1 MFYKLIQNKMNTIIN
16 ALNRRYATK
25 KFDPNK
31 KVSQNDL
38 DILFEALK
46 LSPSSFGLQPRKF
59 IHVKNPETRKQL
71 QEASRGQA
79 QITEASD
86 LIIIATKVNTQE
98 SDIEEYIESII
109 STRAVDVDSI
119 PESEKSKLLE
129 FKQMMLGTISSRTPE
144 QLKWWNQKQWY
155 IAAWV
160 LLTTCASMW
169 IDSCPMEWFDPS
181 KYNEI
186 LWLDKLWLTATVAIP
201 IGYRSSEDKYA
212 DLAKVRFPKEKL
224 VLEIV

>member
-1 MFYKLIQNKMNTIIN
+1 MNTIIN

-25 KFDPNK
+25 NFDPNK
-31 KVSQNDL
+31 KVSQTDL
-38 DILFEALK
+38 DILFEALR
-46 LSPSSFGLQPRKF
+46 LSPSSFGLQPWRF
-59 IHVKNPETRKQL
+59 IHVKNPEIRQQL
-71 QEASRGQA
+71 QDASRWQT

-98 SDIEEYIESII
+98 SDVEEYIKSII
-109 STRAVDVDSI
+109 STRDVDVDSI

-144 QLKWWNQKQWY
+144 QLKWWNQKQGY
-155 IAAWV
+155 IAMWV
-160 LLTTCASMW
+160 LLTVCASMW
-169 IDSCPMEWFDPS
+169 IDSCPMEWFDPN

-186 LWLDKLWLTATVAIP
+186 LWLDKLWLTATMAIP
-201 IGYRSSEDKYA
+201 VGYRSSEDKYA

-224 VLEIV
+224 VIEIY